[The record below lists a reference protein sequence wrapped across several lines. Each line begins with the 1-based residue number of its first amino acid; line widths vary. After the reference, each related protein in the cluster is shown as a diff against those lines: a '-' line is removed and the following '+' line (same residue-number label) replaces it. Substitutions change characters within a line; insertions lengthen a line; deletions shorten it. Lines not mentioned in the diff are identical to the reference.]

1 MKRTIIY
8 CFLVAVL
15 MGTARIT
22 NAQTEKGKFL
32 IGGQSKLEYSTY
44 KSGGENQYTSGNN
57 GKTRNL
63 DITPQ
68 IGRFIANNF
77 AVGLEV
83 PYSHSKEID
92 GDDSYATSSLLVMA
106 FMRYYFGKTKIKP
119 YLHGAIGPGWGK
131 TKLESSQLNNDP
143 NFTINSKISKN
154 LMAYELGGG
163 LGVFVNEHV
172 SLDFSLGY
180 GHITSKYTDFSNMDR
195 KDIVKGIDANIGI
208 VVCL

>member
-1 MKRTIIY
+1 MKQTIIFTILLAV
-8 CFLVAVL
+8 FL
-15 MGTARIT
+15 GTAIKT
-22 NAQTEKGKFL
+22 NAQTEKGKTL
-32 IGGQSKLEYSTY
+32 IGGESKLEYSTY
-44 KSGGENQYTSGNN
+44 NASWETNNNSGSN

-77 AVGLEV
+77 AVGLEI
-83 PYSHSKEID
+83 PYSRSKEID
-92 GDDSYATSSLLVMA
+92 GDDSYTTYSLLVMP

-131 TKLESSQLNNDP
+131 
-143 NFTINSKISKN
+143 SKSVFSIGPD
-154 LMAYELGGG
+154 YETSFHLTGYEAGGG
-163 LGVFVNEHV
+163 LGIFINEHV
-172 SLDFSLGY
+172 SLDLSLGY
-180 GHITSKYTDFSNMDR
+180 GHNASKYTDSSNTDR

>member
-15 MGTARIT
+15 IGTAEIT
-22 NAQTEKGKFL
+22 NAQTEKGKIL
-32 IGGQSKLEYSTY
+32 IGGQSSLEYSTY
-44 KSGGENQYTSGNN
+44 KSGGVTQYTSANN
-57 GKTRNL
+57 DKTRNL

-68 IGRFIANNF
+68 IGWFIAHNF

-83 PYSHSKEID
+83 PYSHSKEFD
-92 GDDSYATSSLLVMA
+92 GDDTYTTSSLMVMP
-106 FMRYYFGKTKIKP
+106 FMRYYLGKSKIKP

-131 TKLESSQLNNDP
+131 NKTDISMGQNYET
-143 NFTINSKISKN
+143 NFN
-154 LMAYELGGG
+154 LTGYEAGGG
-163 LGVFVNEHV
+163 LGIFLNSHV

-180 GHITSKYTDFSNMDR
+180 GHISSKFTDYTNMER